1 MKSINGL
8 WVKTVREYLFRNYDV
23 MMLGLYNQ
31 QQRTSGLFI
40 RITEYLEW
48 REALGFRALMLIFL
62 LY

>member
-1 MKSINGL
+1 M
-8 WVKTVREYLFRNYDV
+8 REYLFRNYDV

-31 QQRTSGLFI
+31 QQMTSGLFI